1 MKREQQHAGD
11 DGLTDESARH
21 EALTVSE
28 LRYRRLFESAKDG
41 ILILD
46 AETGMVVDANPFL
59 TELLGFSR
67 EEFLGKRVWELAD
80 EALNIATG
88 RTANIHL
95 AMDSFGS
102 DVSRFF
108 TGSPTDRA
116 VWLLIGGT
124 VATVAGLSGVT
135 LFRAG
140 RQ

>member
-1 MKREQQHAGD
+1 MN
-11 DGLTDESARH
+11 
-21 EALTVSE
+21 
-28 LRYRRLFESAKDG
+28 RLISLVVVVIGVLLIVMG
-41 ILILD
+41 I
-46 AETGMVVDANPFL
+46 A
-59 TELLGFSR
+59 
-67 EEFLGKRVWELAD
+67 
-80 EALNIATG
+80 
-88 RTANIHL
+88 